1 MDVLFST
8 IKKIIPKTRK
18 EIIGYIAV
26 IFSIYQLYAV
36 LYGTVEPLIHR
47 PIHLAFTLCLVYLI
61 YPFNKNGKI
70 TFYDWILSFI
80 SILCIIYLVQSY
92 NRLIWFIGRF
102 NLLDFIVGMIA
113 ILLLL
118 EACRRVIGL
127 PLLIVVATFI
137 LYGIYGK
144 YFPGFLAH
152 QGFSSFNVIFRL
164 FFTAEGIFGIP
175 IGAAATYIFLFVMF
189 GTLLEFAGTASYF
202 LELSTMLAGSS
213 TGGPAKIAVI
223 SSLLFGSIS
232 GSSIANVMTTGSFT
246 IPMMKELGYNP
257 EFAGATE
264 AAASTGGQLM
274 PPIMGTA
281 AFLIAEFL
289 GISYWTV
296 VKAAIIPALLYFLG
310 VYFSV
315 HFEAKKMK
323 LKGLAISKIPS
334 KKEVLK
340 KLYLLTPLFVIVIA
354 LASGRS
360 SISRTAIYG
369 IVSCLAVGIINPD
382 SKINFKNLI
391 IVLKDTACSAVSI
404 SVATATAGIIV
415 GIVTLTGLGIK
426 FGEGVIR
433 LSGGNLMITLMFVA
447 LTSLILGMG
456 VPTAPN
462 YIITY
467 MVAAPALI
475 KLGITPLAA
484 SLFVFY
490 FGIISDVTPPVC
502 LAVFAACS
510 ISNVQN
516 IMGTAMRAFKSAI
529 GGFLAPFIF
538 VLSPSLLLIK
548 IIPMKLFID
557 GISAVIG
564 IIAISSSFAGYFRNK
579 LHFSARILL
588 LTGGLLT
595 IFPGYTNVLFG
606 SGMIFIT
613 IIIQQYIFN
622 KDFVGIKKSA

>member
-1 MDVLFST
+1 MSILLSM
-8 IKKIIPKTRK
+8 IKKIIPAIRK

-26 IFSIYQLYAV
+26 IFSIYQLYAI
-36 LYGTVEPLIHR
+36 LYGKVEPLIHR
-47 PIHLAFTLCLVYLI
+47 PIHLAFALALVYLI

-70 TFYDWILSFI
+70 TIYDWILSFA
-80 SILCIIYLVQSY
+80 SILCIVYLVQSY
-92 NRLIWFIGRF
+92 NRLIWFVGRF
-102 NLLDFIVGMIA
+102 NLPDFVVGIVA

-118 EACRRVIGL
+118 EACRRVIGV
-127 PLLIVVATFI
+127 PLLLVVATFI

-164 FFTAEGIFGIP
+164 FFTSEGIFGIP
-175 IGAAATYIFLFVMF
+175 IGAASTYIFLFVMF
-189 GTLLEFAGTASYF
+189 GTLLEFAGTANYF
-202 LELSTMLAGSS
+202 LELSTILAGSA

-246 IPMMKELGYNP
+246 IPMMKELGYNT

-274 PPIMGTA
+274 PPIMGAA

-323 LKGLAISKIPS
+323 LKGLSINKIPS
-334 KKEVLK
+334 RKGVLK
-340 KLYLLTPLFVIVIA
+340 KIYLLTPLFVIVVA
-354 LASGRS
+354 LASGRT

-369 IVSCLAVGIINPD
+369 IVSCLIVGIINPD

-391 IVLKDTACSAVSI
+391 IVLKNTAFNALSI

-433 LSGGNLMITLMFVA
+433 LSGGNLIVTLLFVA
-447 LTSLILGMG
+447 LTSLVLGMG

-462 YIITY
+462 FIITY

-510 ISNVQN
+510 ISGVQN

-529 GGFLAPFIF
+529 GGFLAPFVF

-548 IIPMKLFID
+548 VVPIKLLID

-564 IIAISSSFAGYFRNK
+564 IIAISSSFAGYFKNK
-579 LHFSARILL
+579 LHYSARFFLFI
-588 LTGGLLT
+588 GGLLT
-595 IFPGYTNVLFG
+595 IFPGYLNAIFG
-606 SGMIFIT
+606 AAIIIIT
-613 IIIQQYIFN
+613 ITLQPYILN
-622 KDFVGIKKSA
+622 KGFYGDEKIV